1 MAAIPPAGRVRVGRL
16 QDPAQTLTTSL
27 DDAGL
32 TARQIAA
39 RAWGTP
45 IQVISRLVEHSSI
58 AVTKLVHRKARSTRQ
73 PSGAI
78 ATDWTSP

>member
-1 MAAIPPAGRVRVGRL
+1 M
-16 QDPAQTLTTSL
+16 L

-58 AVTKLVHRKARSTRQ
+58 AVTKLVHREARSTRQ

-78 ATDWTSP
+78 ATDWTSPVMGEPAELSPPTGQAS